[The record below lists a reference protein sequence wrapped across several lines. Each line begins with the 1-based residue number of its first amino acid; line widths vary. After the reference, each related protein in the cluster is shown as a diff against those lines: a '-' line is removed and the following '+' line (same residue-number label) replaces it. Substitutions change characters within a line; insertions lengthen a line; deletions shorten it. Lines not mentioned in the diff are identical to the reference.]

1 MSESDTS
8 TDSDGADAD
17 YTIALCDQG
26 PTGSSLLWTP
36 QRRHAQR
43 DVMTNNSRATLTST
57 ATDWFN
63 EEQATGPH
71 VRLTKKDDPTFSVT
85 VNKKRLARA
94 KKLLDPAHIRSVLSD
109 RACGLRCQRKCSQ
122 YVTVATIT
130 TCRQECFTPVIPD
143 QNALVQHITTIL
155 RAIPGNCTNT
165 QRLSYRVGTIH
176 VCLGFFC
183 KAYGVSNCTVD
194 RARALVVSGG
204 NAPTSVV
211 RSSHDLRKRL
221 QRAVAYGF
229 WHHFFEVNCQRPN
242 SEVRLFPVNRSM
254 QFIYDYYFMSW
265 YQKQLPPSDG
275 KNDTDDTT
283 TVGPPSLST
292 FQRQRWHP
300 HFKDVA
306 CRAKHYH
313 CRCYT
318 CANLMARR
326 LKGFHDFE
334 QEQAWQV
341 LFEAHDKDAR
351 GWRLGEIATKAR
363 ARAEPHVMMYITF
376 DDTSCLGIPKFTTRS
391 LKNLPTSRF
400 DVIPFNITNHST
412 NENSYVY
419 TVKNGWQKGA
429 NRLCSIL
436 YRYIRKIKFS
446 GGPSSRAT
454 ILVMHADNYS
464 ENKNNEVFLFCCELI
479 YRQWFVEI
487 RCSYEREKERE
498 RKRER

>member
-1 MSESDTS
+1 MSDSGGS
-8 TDSDGADAD
+8 TDSDGADYD
-17 YTIALCDQG
+17 VALCDAHS
-26 PTGSSLLWTP
+26 GSLWTP
-36 QRRHAQR
+36 QRRQAQR
-43 DVMTNNSRATLTST
+43 DVMTNNNRASST

-94 KKLLDPAHIRSVLSD
+94 KKVLDPAQIQRVISE
-109 RACGLRCQRKCSQ
+109 RACGVRCRRRCSQ
-122 YVTVATIT
+122 HVTISTIT
-130 TCRQECFTPVIPD
+130 TCRQECFTPAISD
-143 QNALVQHITTIL
+143 QNALVQHITTTL
-155 RAIPGNCTNT
+155 RAIPGNSTNT
-165 QRLSYRVGTIH
+165 QRLSYRVGTNV

-211 RSSHDLRKRL
+211 RMSQDLRKRM
-221 QRAVAYGF
+221 QRSVAYAF

-254 QFIYDYYFMSW
+254 RFIYDHYFKSW
-265 YQKQLPPSDG
+265 YPKQLPPSDG
-275 KNDTDDTT
+275 KEDTT
-283 TVGPPSLST
+283 NVSPPSLST

-300 HFKDVA
+300 HFSDVA

-334 QEQAWQV
+334 QEQAWQI

-351 GWRLGEIATKAR
+351 GWRLVEEATKAR
-363 ARAEPHVMMYITF
+363 ARAEPHVVMYLTF
-376 DDTSCLGIPKFTTRS
+376 DDTSCLGVPKFTNRS

-400 DVIPFNITNHST
+400 
-412 NENSYVY
+412 
-419 TVKNGWQKGA
+419 
-429 NRLCSIL
+429 
-436 YRYIRKIKFS
+436 
-446 GGPSSRAT
+446 
-454 ILVMHADNYS
+454 
-464 ENKNNEVFLFCCELI
+464 I
-479 YRQWFVEI
+479 Y
-487 RCSYEREKERE
+487 
-498 RKRER
+498 